1 MKARFAPQF
10 NLLALGNRIQPQ
22 GGELL
27 AARAHQGSSRARL
40 QKSFAVRSMRP
51 IGSHARGT
59 AIRSYSDL
67 DTMVIMRKE
76 EVLWGDKLVSSDTL
90 LRRVLDDLAERY
102 PASHV
107 HKDGLAAVIE
117 FGGGKQSLDVVPGIF
132 VRFNA
137 GRPVFLIPDGMG
149 GWFETSPQAHDRY
162 FQQAHER
169 SGKKLAKVSQLLKW
183 WKHARSP
190 SLPIKSFYVDMVLA
204 ASGVCMPAMTYA
216 TCLND
221 FFRVVEKGRCGTL
234 PDPCGIAGDI
244 PATDTEPQRQL
255 LMKAVE
261 YASYHA
267 SAAVVAEARGNFEE
281 ANRQW
286 GLVFNGEY

>member
-1 MKARFAPQF
+1 MRRRDSARM
-10 NLLALGNRIQPQ
+10 LQP
-22 GGELL
+22 
-27 AARAHQGSSRARL
+27 AWSSILR
-40 QKSFAVRSMRP
+40 
-51 IGSHARGT
+51 
-59 AIRSYSDL
+59 
-67 DTMVIMRKE
+67 
-76 EVLWGDKLVSSDTL
+76 KLVTALSHDLEPSTDGRSKATL
-90 LRRVLDDLAERY
+90 PLFDLAERY
-102 PASHV
+102 PASYV

-137 GRPVFLIPDGMG
+137 GRPVFLIPDGKG

-183 WKHARSP
+183 WKHARSSSP
-190 SLPIKSFYVDMVLA
+190 PIKSFYVDMVLA
-204 ASGVCMPAMTYA
+204 ASGVCVPAKTYA
-216 TCLND
+216 KCLDD
-221 FFRVVEKGRCGTL
+221 FFRVVEKGRCGGL

-244 PATDTEPQRQL
+244 LATDTEKQRQL

-267 SAAVVAEARGNFEE
+267 GAAVAAEARRDFEE

-286 GLVFNGEY
+286 GRVFNGEY